1 MLISCIL
8 HSMTSNSSVI
18 FSYFLFSAS
27 RHNSPSDFGGCG
39 EEISMALA
47 LVEGAALGTGIR
59 SLLRAVIKASKKL
72 AGFDCILKKLEAI
85 LELIKPFIQVME
97 RLNHE

>member
-1 MLISCIL
+1 
-8 HSMTSNSSVI
+8 MTSNSSVI

-72 AGFDCILKKLEAI
+72 AGFDCILQKLEAI